1 LEMEEGTSSSSCTR
15 YLTLTLLTL
24 SYILGEMGNFLIS
37 TSSRAVAASL
47 KYGDTECSPL
57 LTTNSSSQC
66 HVLQTRA
73 ECETRVD
80 TCVWRYTGQGWQY
93 QVLAGPGY
101 IVMFTVSGIVMGYL
115 ADRVSRPRLLSASVL
130 LVSVSMILSAMV
142 TSYSQLMLLRLGLA
156 AGEAAMRPA
165 GGSLIAEIFS
175 ERQRGVANGIFSWGV
190 YIGYALSFLFGLYL
204 TDLNLL
210 GQGWRA
216 TFVLAGLPG
225 LLLSPA
231 LLLISDPRTCQ
242 NYSSSE
248 RKVSLIINNNNK
260 MISTSPSYFRLI
272 LRTFSTPVIMILFL
286 AASTRHT
293 AGFTWL
299 RNNVAYFNHYHPS
312 IDIGYWSII
321 SAIIGGCVGVF
332 SGGFISDL
340 LVSSYGVHSRLW
352 ILGAATIIASPFAF
366 STLYLDPP
374 LAFITLLGYYFFA
387 ETWFSLLFT
396 VLVEIVP
403 DSIRSVSI
411 GSFMFLMNNVGG
423 NLPLIIDP
431 LAKMPAMGL
440 KTALYVSWPGLT
452 GASGVLFL
460 LSGLQ
465 LWRTSRKKN
474 CEGDIS

>member
-1 LEMEEGTSSSSCTR
+1 
-15 YLTLTLLTL
+15 
-24 SYILGEMGNFLIS
+24 
-37 TSSRAVAASL
+37 
-47 KYGDTECSPL
+47 
-57 LTTNSSSQC
+57 
-66 HVLQTRA
+66 
-73 ECETRVD
+73 
-80 TCVWRYTGQGWQY
+80 
-93 QVLAGPGY
+93 
-101 IVMFTVSGIVMGYL
+101 
-115 ADRVSRPRLLSASVL
+115 
-130 LVSVSMILSAMV
+130 
-142 TSYSQLMLLRLGLA
+142 
-156 AGEAAMRPA
+156 MRPA

-216 TFVLAGLPG
+216 SFVLAGLPG
-225 LLLSPA
+225 LILSPA
-231 LLLISDPRTCQ
+231 LLLISDPRTSQ
-242 NYSSSE
+242 NNSSLE

-260 MISTSPSYFRLI
+260 IVSTPPSYFRLI
-272 LRTFSTPVIMILFL
+272 LRTFSTPVIMLLFL